1 MVRQPPVSTRTDTLF
16 PYTTFFRYREGS
28 GREPGWVVGAAV
40 AGLGRSAAW
49 GGPGPLVVEAD
60 ESDGTF
66 LAVGAHDA
74 VVTNLEAD
82 HLEHWGSE
90 AALREAFERFVGSLP
105 GAAVLCVDD
114 PGAAALV
121 AAAVHPITYGT
132 AESAGYRIVRS
143 EEHTSELQSLMRI
156 SY

>member
-1 MVRQPPVSTRTDTLF
+1 MRISDWSSDVCSSDLGK
-16 PYTTFFRYREGS
+16 TTTSAMLATILEGS
-28 GREPGWVVGAAV
+28 GRGPGWVVGAAV

-90 AALREAFERFVGSLP
+90 AALREALDRKSTRLNSS
-105 GAAVLCVDD
+105 
-114 PGAAALV
+114 
-121 AAAVHPITYGT
+121 H
-132 AESAGYRIVRS
+132 
-143 EEHTSELQSLMRI
+143 
-156 SY
+156 

>member
-1 MVRQPPVSTRTDTLF
+1 MLF
-16 PYTTFFRYREGS
+16 FFKQKTAYEMRI
-28 GREPGWVVGAAV
+28 
-40 AGLGRSAAW
+40 
-49 GGPGPLVVEAD
+49 
-60 ESDGTF
+60 SDWSSDVCSSD

-132 AESAGYRIVRS
+132 AESAGYRIVDVAAEGTGVAFALHRS
-143 EEHTSELQSLMRI
+143 ATRPPAAVPAPHSQRQSVVHGRGV
-156 SY
+156 